1 MYEFERHGLFYLN
14 LSWEEYYQ
22 MVNPDDKLIN
32 NGVRP
37 RLYVAD
43 MEGMYNSVEIYRNY
57 YLSSGERLAIKKCD
71 EGVWG
76 EIDERIVGFA
86 TILNENE
93 IDLTVAVEYQKKG
106 IGTKLLLEFRKD
118 HPFAL
123 SGGYTEDGL
132 SAEKK
137 VFKYLQ
143 RRIAEQRAGL

>member
-1 MYEFERHGLFYLN
+1 MYEYQRHDTFYLN
-14 LSWEEYYQ
+14 LLWEEYYD
-22 MVNPDDKLIN
+22 MMNPNNKLIDK
-32 NGVRP
+32 GVRP
-37 RLYVAD
+37 NLYVAD
-43 MEGMYNSVEIYRNY
+43 MEGMFGSVEIYRNY

-76 EIDERIVGFA
+76 EIDDQVVGFA
-86 TILNENE
+86 TVLNENE
-93 IDLTVAVEYQKKG
+93 VDLTVAVEYQKKG

-118 HPFAL
+118 HPFVL

-143 RRIAEQRAGL
+143 RRLSERRAGL